1 MKLSVRWIWPVASF
15 CLLLSGMA
23 GLAYQVAWSRYLA
36 LFLGHTSYAVVAV
49 LVAFMAGLAL
59 GNWWIGRWADRVVRP
74 LALYGLLEL
83 GIAAFALLF
92 PWYYALCE
100 AGYLTVARALG
111 VGSPALLPVK
121 FFFSFVVILIPTVMM
136 GGTLPVLTKL
146 VTRSLGELRARVA
159 GLYFINSAGAVIG
172 VVLADFWWLPTLG
185 LEGTV
190 WVGAILNLLVGV
202 VSLMVSRSLNEG
214 SAEAAAAAEA
224 AAPAPDGEERYLPFE
239 LRLAVAAAGV
249 SGFVAMLYEV
259 VWTRLLAL
267 ALGSSTHAFA
277 VMLTTF
283 ISGIAVG
290 AWLVGRWRG
299 LRRSLD
305 AFGWLELA
313 LASSLL
319 LLAPWYA
326 DLPFWFSRLGEVIA
340 RRPEAFPFYQAAQ
353 AAICFAVMFIP
364 TVVLGM
370 TLPLASRA
378 ATAELAR
385 TGRSVGQVFS
395 VNTIGTVLG
404 AALTGLWLMPAL
416 GMART
421 LALGVAVNFA
431 LALVV
436 LLRHRTW
443 IRRAALAGAPVL
455 AVALVLLAGTALDDS
470 WRQAFPRGW
479 WRAPVRFENLADY
492 RAANRAFNLVYYRD
506 GASATVTVDRWED
519 GSRSELS
526 LRVNGK
532 VDASTAGDLPTQ
544 LLSGHIPMLLHPGA
558 QEVCVVGIGSG
569 MTGGSILT
577 HPEVRRLDAVEISP
591 EVAHVARTILG
602 EFNRHSLDDP
612 RTEVVLDD
620 AKSFLKASGRQ
631 YDVIISEP
639 SNPWMAGVSG
649 VFSLEF
655 YQQCRASLKPGGL
668 MAQWVQVYETSDAA
682 LQTVLATFS
691 SVFPYFTVW
700 QTLPGD
706 LILVG
711 APEPF
716 AWSLDTVARR
726 FEVPAVKADLA
737 RADVARLPVLLALQI
752 VSDYNAPFIAPPET
766 VRHSDFFPVLEY
778 LAQKAFFLRREATLP
793 RVFDESLSR
802 RPGTLL
808 GEFLRRRPL
817 TEEDFADLALFHS
830 QHGVPMPSVMRSA
843 IEGWRTLNP
852 QSLAAAE
859 YSAKFP
865 LALPVAELE
874 ARRMQPLRDRLLADA
889 ARDPEPLR
897 MYAMH
902 LMNAYRNL
910 RSVYHQPPADE
921 LLAVLDR
928 LIETDALNRRTH
940 LLRRAEI
947 AWDLGREQETL
958 ALAGAAFAAEAVGD
972 TGNKLDLDYLAPG
985 HVLALVI
992 ETHWRAG
999 RKAEALHWVAAARSS
1014 GYLDRG
1020 SRYYSPVLE
1029 MLTRKVET
1037 TSGNGTGTT
1046 AGG

>member
-1 MKLSVRWIWPVASF
+1 MKFSARWLWPVASF

-59 GNWWIGRWADRVVRP
+59 GNWWIGRWADRVARP

-83 GIAAFALLF
+83 GIAAFAVAF

-111 VGSPALLPVK
+111 VGSPALLPAK
-121 FFFSFVVILIPTVMM
+121 FFFSFVAILLPTVMM
-136 GGTLPVLTKL
+136 GGTLPLLTKL

-190 WVGAILNLLVGV
+190 WVGALLNILVGV
-202 VSLMVSRSLNEG
+202 VSLMVSRAMNEG
-214 SAEAAAAAEA
+214 VVE
-224 AAPAPDGEERYLPFE
+224 AAPAETAADAAADVEERYLPFE
-239 LRLAVAAAGV
+239 LQLAVMGAGV

-305 AFGWLELA
+305 AFGWLQLA
-313 LASSLL
+313 LAGSLL

-326 DLPFWFSRLGEVIA
+326 DLPYWFLRLGEVIA
-340 RRPEAFPFYQAAQ
+340 RRPEAFAFYQLAQ
-353 AAICFAVMFIP
+353 AVICFAVMFIP

-370 TLPLASRA
+370 TLPLATRA
-378 ATAELAR
+378 ATAELSR
-385 TGRSVGQVFS
+385 TGRSVGLVFS

-404 AALTGLWLMPAL
+404 AALTGLWLMPAMGL
-416 GMART
+416 ART

-436 LLRHRTW
+436 LLRRRTW
-443 IRRAALAGAPVL
+443 IRRAALVGAPALAAALVVLAGA
-455 AVALVLLAGTALDDS
+455 ALDDN
-470 WRQAFPRGW
+470 WRRAFPRGW
-479 WRAPVRFENLADY
+479 WRGPVRFETLADY
-492 RAANRAFNLVYYRD
+492 HAAMRALDLVYYRD
-506 GASATVTVDRWED
+506 GASSTVTVERWEHK
-519 GSRSELS
+519 GEPVLS

-558 QEVCVVGIGSG
+558 AEVCVVGIGSG
-569 MTGGSILT
+569 MTGGSILA

-602 EFNRHSLDDP
+602 EFNRHALDDP

-620 AKSFLKASGRQ
+620 AKSFLKASGRR

-655 YQQCRASLKPGGL
+655 YEQCRASLNPGGL
-668 MAQWVQVYETSDAA
+668 MTQWVQVYETSDTA

-691 SVFPYFTVW
+691 SIFPYFTIW

-716 AWSLDTVARR
+716 LWSLETVARR
-726 FEVPAVKADLA
+726 FEVPAVREDLA
-737 RADVARLPVLLALQI
+737 RADVTRLPVLLALQL
-752 VSDYNAPFIAPPET
+752 VSDYNAPFLAPLDA
-766 VRHSDFFPVLEY
+766 VRHSDLFPVLEY
-778 LAQKAFFLRREATLP
+778 LAQQAFFVRREATLP
-793 RVFDESLSR
+793 RTFDESLSR

-808 GEFLRRRPL
+808 GEHVRRQPL
-817 TEEDFADLALFHS
+817 TAEDFAALALFHS
-830 QHGVPMPSVMRSA
+830 EHGVPLAHVMRSA
-843 IEGWRTLNP
+843 IEGWRTVTTN
-852 QSLAAAE
+852 STVVAE
-859 YSAKFP
+859 YSTKFP
-865 LALPVAELE
+865 LALPVSELE
-874 ARRMQPLRDRLLADA
+874 ASRLAPLRERMFADA
-889 ARDPEPLR
+889 ARDPELLR
-897 MYAMH
+897 MYAMQLVH
-902 LMNAYRNL
+902 AYRNL
-910 RSVYHQPPADE
+910 RSVYHQPPTDE
-921 LLAVLDR
+921 LLGALDR
-928 LIETDALNRRTH
+928 LIETDAPNRRTH

-947 AWDLGREQETL
+947 LWDLGRDQEML
-958 ALAGAAFAAEAVGD
+958 ALAKAAFDAGSGGD
-972 TGNKLDLDYLAPG
+972 TGSRLDLDYVAPG
-985 HVLALVI
+985 HVLGLVI
-992 ETHWRAG
+992 EAHWRAG
-999 RKAEALHWVAAARSS
+999 RMREARQWVASARDS
-1014 GYLDRG
+1014 GFLDPG
-1020 SRYYSPVLE
+1020 SRYFSPVLE
-1029 MLTRKVET
+1029 MLVRKVEA
-1037 TSGNGTGTT
+1037 T
-1046 AGG
+1046 AGDAAPAAAR